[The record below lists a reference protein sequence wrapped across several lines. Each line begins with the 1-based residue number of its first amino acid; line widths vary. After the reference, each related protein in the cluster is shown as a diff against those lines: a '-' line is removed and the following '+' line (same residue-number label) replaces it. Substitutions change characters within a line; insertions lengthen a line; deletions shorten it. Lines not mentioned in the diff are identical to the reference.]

1 MDENV
6 NFEETEKKLQNDKQ
20 KNKKN
25 YTVNEILDY
34 KNEMKIASKQNKERD
49 KSEEIKINNC
59 NERKMSLI
67 DERDEQSNFEQN
79 KKEDNKFNKI
89 DKNNI
94 LRNITKSVS
103 KRELPAI
110 KRISTRKQNTNIHK
124 KSNFDNIYPNINNI
138 ISFIG
143 NIFHDNIF
151 INFRF
156 FLLYCFFFFL
166 KFYIITF

>member
-89 DKNNI
+89 DKNNHEG
-94 LRNITKSVS
+94 V
-103 KRELPAI
+103 I
-110 KRISTRKQNTNIHK
+110 KK
-124 KSNFDNIYPNINNI
+124 
-138 ISFIG
+138 
-143 NIFHDNIF
+143 
-151 INFRF
+151 
-156 FLLYCFFFFL
+156 
-166 KFYIITF
+166 